1 VSEGTGAAGQ
11 REEMKFITARTVLV
25 PFEWNG
31 KTWEKRDDLP
41 RFIETMEVITYLT
54 DHPEISSRKDPASQY
69 RMVPV
74 RLEWREHSEPDLIR
88 EWIDGVGTPAFNVR
102 KR

>member
-1 VSEGTGAAGQ
+1 MVKLVT
-11 REEMKFITARTVLV
+11 TVLV

-41 RFIETMEVITYLT
+41 RFLESKEVIEYLCL
-54 DHPEISSRKDPASQY
+54 HPEKSFRK
-69 RMVPV
+69 VPFATAPEHI

-88 EWIDGVGTPAFNVR
+88 EWVDGVGTTDWLNNKGK

>member
-1 VSEGTGAAGQ
+1 VVVKLI
-11 REEMKFITARTVLV
+11 MPRTVLV

-31 KTWEKRDDLP
+31 RTWEKRDDLP
-41 RFIETMEVITYLT
+41 RFIETVEVITYLT
-54 DHPEISSRKDPASQY
+54 EHPETSFRKVPFQTASEH
-69 RMVPV
+69 V

-88 EWIDGVGTPAFNVR
+88 EWTDGVGTPAFNLRR